1 MRGWI
6 VLAAVL
12 LLLFLLGQLRLG
24 AVGEYGPGGAGAWFR
39 AGPVRIRLYPRRR
52 SGPSKKEKA
61 PKPGK
66 EHPAGEARGGGL
78 LELMKE
84 LLPLALEAAGCFR
97 RRLRVD
103 QLELKLTI
111 GAADPIW
118 TGQRPAGK
126 HLAAP
131 DRGVPCGGGPGPGG
145 GGLHRGG
152 PGADGAG
159 VPVPEAVS
167 APVAGAALR
176 PAGPEYLCEPSK
188 SA

>member
-84 LLPLALEAAGCFR
+84 LA
-97 RRLRVD
+97 
-103 QLELKLTI
+103 
-111 GAADPIW
+111 
-118 TGQRPAGK
+118 
-126 HLAAP
+126 
-131 DRGVPCGGGPGPGG
+131 
-145 GGLHRGG
+145 RGG
-152 PGADGAG
+152 MTMVCVTHEMGFAREVANRIIFIDEGIVKVDKPPKEFFAN
-159 VPVPEAVS
+159 PENERLKAF
-167 APVAGAALR
+167 L
-176 PAGPEYLCEPSK
+176 SK
-188 SA
+188 VL